1 MSCPTCGS
9 ENEAEALFCT
19 SCGVPLE
26 SIPADPAVYC
36 ANCGSENPAEAQ
48 FCIRCGVPL
57 GGTPEPPQDRGGA
70 GPVGTRTPK
79 AEVLVPRDLGELVS
93 ETFRALGASRWAFF
107 SIALF
112 AQIPT
117 LAITIAWP
125 TLDGGSN
132 PVALALIVFFAVA
145 ALVLGIIAGG
155 AMFYAVI
162 RQYLGLSISVTACYA
177 WSAARF
183 WSLLVAGILF
193 PLVVILLFFTVIG
206 IPIAFYLM
214 ASWHFYIQIILL
226 EKQGPVQ
233 ALDSSRRLVRG
244 TWWSIFGI
252 GIVFIILEII
262 IVIAISIPVGLLS
275 FGNSTVGNIA
285 SFIGAIVVMPIGL
298 IATALVYFDLRVRKE
313 GFTLEALAQEVGVK
327 DERF

>member
-9 ENEAEALFCT
+9 ENEAEAPFCT

-26 SIPADPAVYC
+26 PQVAGGAGTWYC
-36 ANCGSENPAEAQ
+36 TSCGSENLGEAR
-48 FCIRCGVPL
+48 FCIRCGVPI
-57 GGTPEPPQDRGGA
+57 GGTPEPPQDRGGT

-79 AEVLVPRDLGELVS
+79 AEVLVPRDLRELLS
-93 ETFRALGASRWAFF
+93 ETFRVMTASFWAFF
-107 SIALF
+107 LIALF

-145 ALVLGIIAGG
+145 GLVLGIIAGG

-162 RQYLGLSISVTACYA
+162 LQYLGLSISVTACYT
-177 WSAARF
+177 WSTARF

-214 ASWHFYIQIILL
+214 ASWYFYIQIILL

-275 FGNSTVGNIA
+275 FGQLYGRKYSLFHRGDRCNADRSYSNR
-285 SFIGAIVVMPIGL
+285 PGL
-298 IATALVYFDLRVRKE
+298 L
-313 GFTLEALAQEVGVK
+313 
-327 DERF
+327 